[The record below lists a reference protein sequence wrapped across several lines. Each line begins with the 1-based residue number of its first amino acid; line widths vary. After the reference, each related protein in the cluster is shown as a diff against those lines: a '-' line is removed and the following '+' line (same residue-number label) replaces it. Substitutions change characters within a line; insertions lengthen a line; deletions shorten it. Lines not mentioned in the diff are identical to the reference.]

1 MDTLLHFNIKVQR
14 YKKVLLF
21 TLYYPLFIIFAE
33 IITQHQLFSM
43 KKTLLILSAILL
55 ATVAYAKD
63 YALST
68 PNTTII
74 LSANEGET
82 LMFRYYG
89 TRADIADVRAAG
101 RMLKYEA
108 YPAYGTRCERPFAS
122 LVKQAD
128 GDNALKLIVEK
139 VVESKEN
146 GLSKLSFHLRDA
158 VHPALLVKV
167 NYLAY
172 SDCDIIKMN
181 TEYINEGK
189 KPVVLQKYMSAVLP
203 IQSDNCVLL
212 HLDGS
217 AKNECNE
224 HIVPLTEGVR
234 TISTQNGS
242 QVAADN
248 NASFMLGL
256 DGRLDETNCPV
267 VAGTLA
273 WTGNFH
279 FEFHNTLAAA
289 VPTLFMGGINP
300 AASDYTLAG
309 KKSLVTPEMVF
320 TYTNDGKGGAT
331 RNFHRWARKHQL
343 LDGTKER
350 EVLLNSWEG
359 VHLDTTKESM
369 ESMTKDFAALGGEM
383 FVVDDGWFGVKH
395 TRTNVS
401 AGLGD
406 WNVDK
411 NKLPDGIQ
419 PLIDLA
425 HSNGMKFGIWI
436 EPEMVNTNSE
446 LYEKHPDWVLKHPD
460 FEPTYGRGKTQLLLD
475 MTNPKV
481 QDFVFGVVDNL
492 LTNYPE
498 IYYIKW
504 DNNMRM
510 HNAQSLYLPKALQSN
525 LTVDFAIGIENTLKR
540 IREKYPHVVIQLC
553 ASGGTRLNYGFMPY
567 FQEMWTSDQTDAY
580 HRILIQWGAL
590 NFYPSNMLAA
600 HVGSAYSKY
609 TQRYIPIKFRFDVAS
624 MCRLGME
631 MVPAMLNEAE
641 REYAK
646 RAIAEYKNIRPIVQQ
661 GDLYRL
667 ISPYEGNRDY
677 TSLMYVS
684 EAKDRSVVFT
694 YRHLCKTASSQ
705 PIIRLQG
712 LKADAK
718 YRIREVAPEVAGK
731 PAAIDGKV
739 ISGRVLMQEGITIP
753 ELAQMFKQNRALG
766 DVRAVNDW
774 RSVVL
779 ELVEVK

>member
-1 MDTLLHFNIKVQR
+1 MRVNERQR
-14 YKKVLLF
+14 YKKI
-21 TLYYPLFIIFAE
+21 FIFPIFHYLCGDYNT
-33 IITQHQLFSM
+33 IPTFPM

-55 ATVAYAKD
+55 AIMAQAKD
-63 YALST
+63 YSLST
-68 PNTTII
+68 PNTTLI
-74 LSANEGET
+74 LSAEEGEP

-89 TRADIADVRAAG
+89 SKAEVEEIGATG

-108 YPAYGTRCERPFAS
+108 YPAFGTHCERPFAS

-128 GDNALKLIVEK
+128 GDNATKLVVAK
-139 VVESKEN
+139 VTESNDN
-146 GLSKLSFHLRDA
+146 GLNKLTFHLRDVA
-158 VHPALLVKV
+158 HPTLLVKV
-167 NYLAY
+167 NYSAY

-181 TEYINEGK
+181 TEYTNESK
-189 KPVVLQKYMSAVLP
+189 KPIVLQKYMSAVLP

-212 HLDGS
+212 HLDGNN
-217 AKNECNE
+217 KNECNE
-224 HIVPLTEGVR
+224 HIEPLTNGVR

-242 QVAADN
+242 QIAAN
-248 NASFMLGL
+248 SNASFMLGL
-256 DGRLDETNCPV
+256 DGRLDEQNCPV
-267 VAGTLA
+267 VAGTLI
-273 WTGNFH
+273 WVGNFH
-279 FEFHNTLAAA
+279 FEFHNTITAK

-300 AASDYTLAG
+300 TASDYTLLG
-309 KKSLVTPEMVF
+309 KKSLTTPEMAF
-320 TYTNDGKGGAT
+320 TYSNEGKGGAT

-350 EVLLNSWEG
+350 EILLNSWEG

-383 FVVDDGWFGVKH
+383 FVVDDGWFGVKYP
-395 TRTNVS
+395 RTNVS
-401 AGLGD
+401 SALGD
-406 WNVDK
+406 WEVDK
-411 NKLPDGIQ
+411 NKLPEGIQ

-436 EPEMVNTNSE
+436 EPEMVNTKSE
-446 LYEKHPDWVLKHPD
+446 LYEKHPDWVLAHPD
-460 FEPTYGRGKTQLLLD
+460 FEPSYGRGKTQLLLD

-492 LTNYPE
+492 LTKYPE

-510 HNAQSLYLPKALQSN
+510 HNAQSQYLPKALQSN

-580 HRILIQWGAL
+580 HRILIQWGSL

-631 MVPAMLNEAE
+631 MVPAKLNDSE

-646 RAIAEYKNIRPIVQQ
+646 RAISEYKKIRPVVQQ
-661 GDLYRL
+661 GELYRL
-667 ISPYEGNRDY
+667 ISPYENNRNY
-677 TSLMYVS
+677 SSLMYVS
-684 EAKDRSVVFT
+684 EAKERAVVFV
-694 YRHLCKTASSQ
+694 YRHLCKNDSSD
-705 PIIRLQG
+705 PIIRMQG
-712 LKADAK
+712 LKVDAK
-718 YRIREVAPEVAGK
+718 YSIREVAPEVVGK
-731 PAAIDGKV
+731 EVALNGKV
-739 ISGRVLMQEGITIP
+739 VSGRTLMQEGITIP
-753 ELAQMFKQNRALG
+753 ELTLMFKKNDALSELRAG
-766 DVRAVNDW
+766 NDW
-774 RSVVL
+774 KSVVL
-779 ELVEVK
+779 ELTEVK